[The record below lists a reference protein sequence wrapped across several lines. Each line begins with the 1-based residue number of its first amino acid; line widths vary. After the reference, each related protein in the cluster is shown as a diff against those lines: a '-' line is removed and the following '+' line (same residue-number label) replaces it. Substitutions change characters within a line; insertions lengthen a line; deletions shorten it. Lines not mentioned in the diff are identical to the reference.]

1 MHYGGVARVSL
12 TDHPESVCIEVSDEG
27 AGIPEE
33 ELDRVLAPFYRV
45 EASRNRNSGG
55 VGLGLSIA
63 HDIARRHQG
72 QLRLRNGEL
81 VGLVATLTLPRNI
94 NDTTCSVAWAWS
106 CALN

>member
-1 MHYGGVARVSL
+1 MTADTAPLKAQASSL
-12 TDHPESVCIEVSDEG
+12 RRCINN
-27 AGIPEE
+27 
-33 ELDRVLAPFYRV
+33 RV

-81 VGLVATLTLPRNI
+81 VGLVATLILPRKP
-94 NDTTCSVAWAWS
+94 AGREA
-106 CALN
+106 